1 MWSSEAHR
9 VISRRRAG
17 GVKAVAWRWL
27 ALLTAVAVL
36 AGCGST
42 RFLYGQ
48 LDVLLPWYF
57 RDYVEL
63 DTGQR
68 RQLERS
74 VDLLLTWHRESQ
86 VGRYAT
92 FFREL
97 EEQAASPLGYERI
110 DDARRVLDGFW
121 DDIVREVIPEAAGIL
136 ASLDDAQVE
145 EMFRR
150 IGEKDAEQAA
160 EARGRSEPERLRR
173 REKLLRRQAER
184 WVGRLDDGQRAIVA
198 ECAAALSGD
207 VEGWLASRRRW
218 QDAFREAMA
227 LRGDRDRFDPLLE
240 RLFADGESYWEQG
253 YREQFVGDRKRVL
266 RMMAD
271 LDASLDAGQR
281 AHLRERL
288 GSWALDFETLADGT

>member
-1 MWSSEAHR
+1 VW
-9 VISRRRAG
+9 V
-17 GVKAVAWRWL
+17 AVAL
-27 ALLTAVAVL
+27 L

-42 RFLYGQ
+42 RLVYGQ

-57 RDYVEL
+57 RDYVDL

-74 VDLLLTWHRESQ
+74 VDVLLTWHRESQ
-86 VGRYAT
+86 VGRYAV

-97 EEQAASPLGYERI
+97 QEQAASPLGHERI
-110 DDARRVLDGFW
+110 EAARQLLDVFW
-121 DDIVREVIPEAAGIL
+121 DDIVRQVTPEAAGIL
-136 ASLDDAQVE
+136 ASLADPQVE
-145 EMFRR
+145 EMFQR
-150 IGEKDAEQAA
+150 ISEKDAEQAA
-160 EARGRSEPERLRR
+160 EARGRSEAERVRR

-198 ECAAALSGD
+198 ECAADLAGD

-227 LRGDRDRFDPLLE
+227 LRDDRDRFEPLLQ
-240 RLFADGESYWEQG
+240 RLFADGESFWERG
-253 YREQFVGDRKRVL
+253 YRDQFVAGRKRVL

-281 AHLRERL
+281 AHLQERL
-288 GSWALDFETLADGT
+288 GRWAVDFETIAGGA